1 MLQKMAQEPQ
11 GNKGCETADQS
22 TSSTSRLLARG
33 LLSTGFL
40 QQNQRYKEGHKVCVC
55 CKQKEGNLAIA
66 RLYWNLPLYTLRSV
80 TQNFVL
86 KLFQNFHHTKAAEQ

>member
-22 TSSTSRLLARG
+22 TVSSTGRLLARG

-40 QQNQRYKEGHKVCVC
+40 QQNQRYKAGHKVFVC
-55 CKQKEGNLAIA
+55 CKQKDGNLAIA
-66 RLYWNLPLYTLRSV
+66 RLYRNLPLYTLRSV
-80 TQNFVL
+80 TKDFVL
-86 KLFQNFHHTKAAEQ
+86 KLFQNFH